1 MQPTRVPMF
10 DASAQYRLLEAEID
24 AAVGRVLGGE
34 RYILGPEVE
43 AFEEEFARYC
53 GAAHAVGVGNGTEAL
68 ALALLACD
76 VGPGDEVLTAPNTSP
91 FTALAITMTGARP
104 AFADVDARTHT
115 LDPSGIEAAL
125 TDRVRAIIPVH
136 LYGQPAAM
144 GPILELARPRG
155 IRVVEDACQAHGA
168 RYDGRPTGSL
178 GDVAAFSFYPTKNL
192 GAVGDGGAVVTGDR
206 ALAER
211 VRLLRDGGRIDR
223 DRHAV
228 RGMNSR
234 LDELQAAILRV
245 KLHHLEA
252 WNDRR
257 RHLAALYRHGLSSAT
272 VELPWEAPY
281 AHHVY
286 HLFVIR
292 SAERDGIRR
301 RLAANGIDSLVHYP
315 IALHEQEAFRDLG
328 YVRGAFP
335 QAERGAQ
342 SVLSLPLF
350 PQLADAQVE
359 RVCRVIVEA

>member
-1 MQPTRVPMF
+1 MHPTRVPMF
-10 DASAQYRLLEAEID
+10 DATAQYLVLKTEID
-24 AAVGRVLGGE
+24 AAVGRVLGGG

-68 ALALLACD
+68 ALALLACG

-104 AFADVDARTHT
+104 AFADVDARSHT
-115 LDPSGIEAAL
+115 LDPARIEAAL
-125 TDRVRAIIPVH
+125 TERVRAIIPVH
-136 LYGQPAAM
+136 LYGQPADM
-144 GPILELARPRG
+144 GPILELARARG

-168 RYDGRPTGSL
+168 RYDGRPAGSL
-178 GDVAAFSFYPTKNL
+178 GDIAAFSFYPTKNL

-211 VRLLRDGGRIDR
+211 VRMLRDGGRIDR

-245 KLHHLEA
+245 KLRHLDA

-257 RHLAALYRHGLSSAT
+257 RHLAALYRRGLANAD
-272 VELPWEAPY
+272 VELPWEAAY

-328 YVRGAFP
+328 YVRGTFP
-335 QAERGAQ
+335 RAEQGAA
-342 SVLSLPLF
+342 SVLSLPIF
-350 PQLADAQVE
+350 PQLTDAQVE